1 MTPEMVIVIG
11 KKAISTAGLIALPV
25 LVVALLVGLI
35 VSILQAITQ
44 IHEMTLTFIPK
55 ILAIGITL
63 YFLLP
68 WMLKIII
75 GYTLTLYQ
83 IQPLG

>member
-1 MTPEMVIVIG
+1 MVIAIG
-11 KKAISTAGLIALPV
+11 QKAIFTAGLLVSPV
-25 LVVALLVGLI
+25 LIVALAVGLI

-44 IHEMTLTFIPK
+44 IHEMTLTFVPK
-55 ILAIGITL
+55 ILAAGILL

-68 WMLKIII
+68 WMIKVLI
-75 GYTLTLYQ
+75 GYTSTLYQ

>member
-1 MTPEMVIVIG
+1 MVIAIG
-11 KKAISTAGLIALPV
+11 QKAIFTAGLLTLPV
-25 LVVALLVGLI
+25 LIVALAVGLI

-44 IHEMTLTFIPK
+44 IHEMTLTFVPK
-55 ILAIGITL
+55 ILAAGILL

-68 WMLKIII
+68 WMIKVLI
-75 GYTLTLYQ
+75 GYTSTLYQ

>member
-1 MTPEMVIVIG
+1 MVIAIG
-11 KKAISTAGLIALPV
+11 QKAIFTAGLLTLPV
-25 LVVALLVGLI
+25 LIVALAVGLI

-44 IHEMTLTFIPK
+44 IHEMTLTFVPK
-55 ILAIGITL
+55 ILAAGILL

-68 WMLKIII
+68 WMIKVLI

>member
-11 KKAISTAGLIALPV
+11 KNAIFTAGLLTLPV
-25 LVVALLVGLI
+25 LIVALAIGLI

-44 IHEMTLTFIPK
+44 IQEMTLTFVPK
-55 ILAIGITL
+55 IVAAGILL

-68 WMLKIII
+68 WMMKVLI

>member
-1 MTPEMVIVIG
+1 MTPEMVIAIG
-11 KKAISTAGLIALPV
+11 QKAIFTAGLLVLPV
-25 LVVALLVGLI
+25 LIVALAVGLI

-44 IHEMTLTFIPK
+44 IHEMTLTFVPK
-55 ILAIGITL
+55 ILAAGILL

-68 WMLKIII
+68 WMIKVLI
-75 GYTLTLYQ
+75 GYTSTLYQ

>member
-1 MTPEMVIVIG
+1 MVIAIG
-11 KKAISTAGLIALPV
+11 KNAIFTAGLLTLPV
-25 LVVALLVGLI
+25 LIVALAIGLI

-44 IHEMTLTFIPK
+44 IQEMTLTFVPK
-55 ILAIGITL
+55 IVAAGILL

-68 WMLKIII
+68 WMMKVLI

>member
-1 MTPEMVIVIG
+1 MTPEMVIAIG
-11 KKAISTAGLIALPV
+11 RNAISTAGLLLLPV
-25 LVVALLVGLI
+25 LIVALAVGLI

-44 IHEMTLTFIPK
+44 IHEMTLTFVPK
-55 ILAIGITL
+55 ILAAGILL

-68 WMLKIII
+68 WMIKVLV

>member
-1 MTPEMVIVIG
+1 MVIAIG
-11 KKAISTAGLIALPV
+11 QKAIFTAGLLVLPV
-25 LVVALLVGLI
+25 LIVALAVGLI

-44 IHEMTLTFIPK
+44 IHEMTLTFVPK
-55 ILAIGITL
+55 ILAAGILL

-68 WMLKIII
+68 WMIKVLI
-75 GYTLTLYQ
+75 GYTSTLYQ

>member
-1 MTPEMVIVIG
+1 MTPEMVIAIG
-11 KKAISTAGLIALPV
+11 KNAIFTAGLLVLPV
-25 LVVALLVGLI
+25 LIVALAVGLI

-44 IHEMTLTFIPK
+44 IHEMTLTFVPK
-55 ILAIGITL
+55 LLAAGILL

-68 WMLKIII
+68 WMIKVLI

>member
-1 MTPEMVIVIG
+1 MVIVIG
-11 KKAISTAGLIALPV
+11 KNAIFTAGLLTLPV
-25 LVVALLVGLI
+25 LIVALAIGLI

-44 IHEMTLTFIPK
+44 IQEMTLTFVPK
-55 ILAIGITL
+55 IVAAGILL

-68 WMLKIII
+68 WMMKVLI

>member
-1 MTPEMVIVIG
+1 MTPEMVITIG
-11 KKAISTAGLIALPV
+11 RNAIYTAGLLVLPV
-25 LVVALLVGLI
+25 LIVALAVGLI

-44 IHEMTLTFIPK
+44 IHEMTLTFVPK
-55 ILAIGITL
+55 ILAAGILL

-68 WMLKIII
+68 WMIKVLI

>member
-11 KKAISTAGLIALPV
+11 RNAISTAGLLVLPI
-25 LVVALLVGLI
+25 LIVALAVGLI

-44 IHEMTLTFIPK
+44 IHEMTLTFVPK
-55 ILAIGITL
+55 ILAAGILL

-68 WMLKIII
+68 WMMKVLI

>member
-1 MTPEMVIVIG
+1 MVIVIG
-11 KKAISTAGLIALPV
+11 KNAIFTAGLLTLPV
-25 LVVALLVGLI
+25 LIVALAIGLI

-44 IHEMTLTFIPK
+44 IQEMTLTFVPK
-55 ILAIGITL
+55 IVGAGILL

-68 WMLKIII
+68 WMMKVLI

>member
-1 MTPEMVIVIG
+1 MTPEMVVAVG
-11 KKAISTAGLIALPV
+11 QKAIFTAGLLTLPV
-25 LVVALLVGLI
+25 LIVALAVGLI

-44 IHEMTLTFIPK
+44 VQDMTLTFVPK
-55 ILAIGITL
+55 IVAAGILL

-68 WMLKIII
+68 WMIEILM